1 MTGYDGAMPR
11 ATRAAAGGVVYHVL
25 NRASGRRALFK
36 RDEDYALCEKVLAEA
51 HQRVAMRTV
60 GYCVMPNH
68 WHLLLWPRGDGDLS
82 EFMRWL
88 TVTHTQRWHAGHGT
102 AGTGHVYQGRF
113 KSFPVQR
120 RRAGSAGRA
129 AGVVRTEDPFWTL
142 LGYVERSAL
151 RAGLVAR
158 AEDWR
163 WSSLWRRTFGGAELR
178 SLLTDPPASRRTGW
192 RESTNKKARRRWC
205 GCANASRVAARS
217 DRLAG
222 SSGPRRDWAWPRPSA
237 PAAARGRAK
246 KVPDRFSP
254 PFRLMRGT
262 TDTTGSGD
270 LAVRF
275 GKRKILFALITCV
288 VLLALGLVVLIPRIM
303 ASIQEGNQVVRETV
317 SMCALLC
324 LFAEDHGRMPAAIE
338 ELYSMGYLKS
348 SMNGCAET
356 GPRAI
361 HRSSQYG
368 GPVREAQ
375 FWHLDRFRFRF
386 VGDSRGVPLM
396 DVVGFRDLAETCC
409 SRIEAT
415 FDAKRRPADSGD
427 E

>member
-1 MTGYDGAMPR
+1 MPR

-36 RDEDYALCEKVLAEA
+36 RDEDYALFEKVLAEA

-178 SLLTDPPASRRTGW
+178 SLLTDPPEGFPPDWLARVNEQ
-192 RESTNKKARRRWC
+192 ESEEALVRMRQC
-205 GCANASRVAARS
+205 V
-217 DRLAG
+217 
-222 SSGPRRDWAWPRPSA
+222 
-237 PAAARGRAK
+237 ARGR
-246 KVPDRFSP
+246 
-254 PFRLMRGT
+254 PFGQA
-262 TDTTGSGD
+262 GW
-270 LAVRF
+270 V
-275 GKRKILFALITCV
+275 KRTA
-288 VLLALGLVVLIPRIM
+288 ARLGLASTLRPR
-303 ASIQEGNQVVRETV
+303 
-317 SMCALLC
+317 
-324 LFAEDHGRMPAAIE
+324 GRPR
-338 ELYSMGYLKS
+338 KS
-348 SMNGCAET
+348 KKGS
-356 GPRAI
+356 
-361 HRSSQYG
+361 
-368 GPVREAQ
+368 
-375 FWHLDRFRFRF
+375 
-386 VGDSRGVPLM
+386 
-396 DVVGFRDLAETCC
+396 
-409 SRIEAT
+409 
-415 FDAKRRPADSGD
+415 
-427 E
+427 